1 MGEKAKL
8 QAERDAALSKIK
20 EVGDEIDALTTAK
33 NNLESYNT
41 EIPYKLVDNG
51 TIANTY
57 HLDGTKY
64 EKMTTDEQKLLTDLT
79 ILFNNKRDPV
89 ITSLTSKIESLV
101 IKRGELENL
110 ITSLDF
116 SIAYAKN

>member
-8 QAERDAALSKIK
+8 QAERTAALSKLQR
-20 EVGDEIDALTTAK
+20 VGDKIDALTTAK
-33 NNLESYNT
+33 NKLESYNT
-41 EIPYKLVDNG
+41 
-51 TIANTY
+51 IADTY

-79 ILFNNKRDPV
+79 GLFNSKRDPV
-89 ITSLTSKIESLV
+89 ITALESKISSLG
-101 IKRGELENL
+101 IERDELEDL

-116 SIAYAKN
+116 SISYAKN

>member
-8 QAERDAALSKIK
+8 QAERTAALSKIQR
-20 EVGDEIDALTTAK
+20 VGDKIDALTTAK
-33 NNLESYNT
+33 NKLESYNT
-41 EIPYKLVDNG
+41 EISYKLIDNDS
-51 TIANTY
+51 IADTY

-79 ILFNNKRDPV
+79 GLFNSKRDPV
-89 ITSLTSKIESLV
+89 ITALESKISSLG
-101 IKRGELENL
+101 IERDELEDL

-116 SIAYAKN
+116 SISYAKN

>member
-8 QAERDAALSKIK
+8 QAERAAALSKLQK
-20 EVGDEIDALTTAK
+20 VGDKIDALTTAK
-33 NNLESYNT
+33 NNLDSYNT
-41 EIPYKLVDNG
+41 EISYKLSDNA
-51 TIANTY
+51 TIADTY

-79 ILFNNKRDPV
+79 GLFNSKREPV
-89 ITSLTSKIESLV
+89 ITALESKISSLG
-101 IKRGELENL
+101 IERDELEDL